1 MPRQAFAL
9 ELIGEEKRE
18 VGEKFKDYF
27 EHTEPFAK
35 LSNHRLLAM
44 LRGRQ
49 QNVLVLHVD
58 GEDEPFIEM
67 IMRHFEIDPKLLMV
81 NF

>member
-1 MPRQAFAL
+1 
-9 ELIGEEKRE
+9 
-18 VGEKFKDYF
+18 
-27 EHTEPFAK
+27 
-35 LSNHRLLAM
+35 M

-67 IMRHFEIDPKLLMV
+67 IMRHFEIDPKAANGEFLTETAK
-81 NF
+81 NFGWLSGVHRLSTAS